1 MRYTEE
7 EKKVFI
13 EKLKLRIKLWVVR
26 VLNFCETL
34 PPNAITRVINFQL
47 IKSSTSTGANH
58 RASCRARSTNEFFAK
73 ISIALEEADES
84 HYWLEI
90 IEAKNIHCDKNELAL
105 LLKESD
111 EITRILATSRA
122 NAKKK

>member
-1 MRYTEE
+1 MYTDQ
-7 EKKVFI
+7 EKKDFI
-13 EKLKLRIKLWVVR
+13 EKLKLRIKSWVVR

-34 PPNAITRVINFQL
+34 PTNGVTRVINFQL

-84 HYWLEI
+84 LYWLEI
-90 IEAKNIHCDKNELAL
+90 IDAKNILCNKNELAFL
-105 LLKESD
+105 IKESD
-111 EITRILATSRA
+111 EITRILATSRS
-122 NAKKK
+122 NVKKK